1 VATRVLLL
9 RHGQSTW
16 NAQGRWQGW
25 SDPPLSELGRAQA
38 AAAAGHL
45 AGFGLTNLTASDLDR
60 ARTTASIVADTLG
73 LAPVA
78 IDADL
83 REYDV
88 GDWEGLTRPEIELR
102 WPDDLDAWRKGRL
115 AATPGGETRV
125 AFLVRVRAGL
135 ARIGASCDDGG
146 QGALVITHGGV
157 IRAVEQLAG
166 GERSAVIDNLA
177 GRWFT
182 LDGGDQL
189 HAGEVVKGLDP
200 ALRTASPSL

>member
-38 AAAAGHL
+38 AEAAGHL
-45 AGFGLTNLTASDLDR
+45 GAFGLTSVTASDLDR

-73 LAPVA
+73 LDPVA

-83 REYDV
+83 REYNV

-102 WPDDLDAWRKGRL
+102 WPDHLDAWRKGRL

-125 AFLVRVRAGL
+125 DFLARVTAGL
-135 ARIGASCDDGG
+135 ARMAASDLAG
-146 QGALVITHGGV
+146 QCALVVTHGGV

-182 LDGGDQL
+182 LDNGDEL
-189 HAGEVVKGLDP
+189 RADEVVRGLDP
-200 ALRTASPSL
+200 ELRTASPSL

>member
-1 VATRVLLL
+1 MATRVLLL

-38 AAAAGHL
+38 AEAAGHL
-45 AGFGLTNLTASDLDR
+45 ARFGLTSLTASDLDR
-60 ARTTASIVADTLG
+60 ARTTASIVADPLG

-83 REYDV
+83 REYHV

-102 WPDDLDAWRKGRL
+102 WPDHLDAWRNGRL

-125 AFLVRVRAGL
+125 AFLVRVTAGL
-135 ARIGASCDDGG
+135 ARIGASDDAG
-146 QGALVITHGGV
+146 QCALVITHGGV

-182 LDGGDQL
+182 LDGGDEL
-189 HAGEVVKGLDP
+189 RAGEVVKGLDP
-200 ALRTASPSL
+200 ELRTASPSL